1 LYRGIERASGARTVV
16 DSTKHPSTAAL
27 LRSLG
32 VDLRIVHMVR
42 DPRGVAYS
50 WTKRQPRPGIA
61 GGAMMDR
68 YPPWRSAVRWVG
80 FNAAFHLLGAMRVP
94 SERVRYEDLVEQ
106 PVSILEKATA
116 IAGEARTAFPFIR
129 GTTVSMAEAHTIAGN
144 PMRFDRGALELRRDD
159 AWRSRLSAAN
169 RRVVV
174 AIAFPMMVAYGY
186 IGRQASSPR

>member
-1 LYRGIERASGARTVV
+1 
-16 DSTKHPSTAAL
+16 
-27 LRSLG
+27 
-32 VDLRIVHMVR
+32 
-42 DPRGVAYS
+42 
-50 WTKRQPRPGIA
+50 
-61 GGAMMDR
+61 
-68 YPPWRSAVRWVG
+68 VG